1 MSTSRPDIRYIRP
14 RFSTGGEGVFA
25 AFTTRETLPGAEGGD
40 TAVKG
45 FNLGTNTAD
54 PPGRVARNRR
64 RLCRA
69 LERDEEWLALAEQ
82 VHGTRVR
89 TVTEGGTYP
98 DTDGLVTRIPGLTLG
113 IQVADCAALLLW
125 EPEAEV
131 VGAAHAG
138 WRGAAGDIVDV
149 TLRAMEREGAEAG
162 RIRAFLSPCI
172 SAEHFEVG
180 KEVAELFPAEFVRRG
195 DFEKPHV
202 DLKGFLR
209 GQLAAGGV
217 PPGHVEVHPGCT
229 YSDHEYYSYRRQ
241 GERSGRMMGLVA
253 LSNHG

>member
-1 MSTSRPDIRYIRP
+1 M
-14 RFSTGGEGVFA
+14 FA
-25 AFTTRETLPGAEGGD
+25 AFTMRDTLTGGESGG

-45 FNLGTNTAD
+45 LNLGSNTAD

-69 LERDEEWLALAEQ
+69 LDLDEKWLALAEQ

-98 DTDGLVTRIPGLTLG
+98 GTDGLVTRVPGLTLG

-125 EPEAEV
+125 DPEAKV

-138 WRGAAGDIVDV
+138 WRGAAGDIVEV

-162 RIRAFLSPCI
+162 RMRAFVSPCI
-172 SAEHFEVG
+172 STDHFEVG
-180 KEVAELFPAEFVRRG
+180 EEVAELFPAEFVRRG
-195 DFEKPHV
+195 DFAKPHV
-202 DLKGFLR
+202 DLKGFLQ
-209 GQLAAGGV
+209 GQLTGEGV
-217 PPGHVEVHPGCT
+217 PAGHVEVHSGCT
-229 YSDHEYYSYRRQ
+229 YSDPDYYSYRRQ
-241 GERSGRMMGLVA
+241 GDRSGRMMGLVA
-253 LSNHG
+253 LRNSG